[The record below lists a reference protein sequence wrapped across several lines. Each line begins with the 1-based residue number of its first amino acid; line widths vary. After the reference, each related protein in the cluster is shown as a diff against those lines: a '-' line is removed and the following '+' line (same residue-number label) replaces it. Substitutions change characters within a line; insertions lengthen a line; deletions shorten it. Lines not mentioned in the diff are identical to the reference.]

1 MGTAIGQAMQTAV
14 AALQKQS
21 TKDSTSLANENAR
34 KRHFL
39 QTFRRWEALFK
50 RADRGDVQAEKWL
63 IADYFKSLGH
73 LSPEGL
79 ERLTDELKARCTFFP
94 TIKECL
100 EITHPARFEY
110 GSPFWALR
118 HGEAGRHLL
127 TAPERVDTRLLGN
140 KIKGLSDV
148 ATD

>member
-1 MGTAIGQAMQTAV
+1 MA
-14 AALQKQS
+14 S
-21 TKDSTSLANENAR
+21 NFSDEENAR

-63 IADYFKSLGH
+63 IADYYKSLGH

-79 ERLTDELKARCTFFP
+79 EALTDVLKAQCTFFP

-100 EITHPARFEY
+100 EITHPKQFDY
-110 GSPFWALR
+110 GNPFYRLR
-118 HGEAGRHLL
+118 HIQGGDPKMLVARESDQRRIAQIKAERMLEHKG
-127 TAPERVDTRLLGN
+127 PE
-140 KIKGLSDV
+140 V
-148 ATD
+148 ASE